1 MELPNRP
8 ATENIALEAGQQT
21 RQLIPRPVSNK
32 SNALSGDK
40 ISQIGRYLR
49 LGWKCEAI
57 ASACNVSRATIFRYQ
72 SNLLRYG
79 SLRKPAYQSLGRAR
93 KLSQADEDAVFEYL
107 LHESWRQ
114 QDEVRSWLYYERGV
128 DVSVP
133 TISRLFK
140 RRKWSRKQLKRIS
153 LNRSEPLRRAYL
165 DDIRQFAADD
175 LVFLDESIFNEKT
188 GWRRHAYAPI
198 GDDAEIDADINRGKT
213 WSICAAMTLEG
224 YLACTG
230 IKDGYYSTDDFADW
244 LETKLIPALSQIHR
258 FPMVIVLDNVKIH
271 TREHVSQ
278 IIESAGHLIRYL
290 PPYSPDYNPIELTFS
305 VLKSWMKR
313 NWIFLRETCSNYG
326 EFIHLLIQ
334 QSRCDRFARKHFKH
348 AGNGV
353 YIEEKELIEFHQFL
367 AQYEAHLSVNLFSE

>member
-21 RQLIPRPVSNK
+21 RQLIPRPLSNK

-79 SLRKPAYQSLGRAR
+79 SLRKPAYRSLGRAR

-188 GWRRHAYAPI
+188 GWRRHAYKL
-198 GDDAEIDADINRGKT
+198 GQDMEHLRSNDAGGL
-213 WSICAAMTLEG
+213 SSL
-224 YLACTG
+224 TG
-230 IKDGYYSTDDFADW
+230 DFADW

-326 EFIHLLIQ
+326 EFIHLSIQ

-367 AQYEAHLSVNLFSE
+367 AQYEADLSVNLFSE